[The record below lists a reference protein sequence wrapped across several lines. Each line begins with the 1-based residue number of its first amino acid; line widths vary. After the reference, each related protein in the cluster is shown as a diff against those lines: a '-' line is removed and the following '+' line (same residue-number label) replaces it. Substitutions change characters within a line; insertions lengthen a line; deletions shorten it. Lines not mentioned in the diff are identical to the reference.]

1 MLTLGSFMALAA
13 CGSDTSG
20 RGRVAIVMSANGGG
34 VSSAAAA
41 PSLDATEASASQ
53 SGCRTGQAL
62 QAAEVTFS
70 SILARTIDGVLTDVA
85 VQLPESV
92 DMLSLGSGK
101 QVALPV
107 GFLPPG
113 TYDQL
118 VVVMTKV
125 EVTLLDGTKVAITP
139 PGGGW
144 TAIVPVA
151 QPFTVAEGQTTT
163 ITLNFRKDL
172 SFSCL
177 SGIWEFRPRFEGGH
191 HDGEHDR

>member
-1 MLTLGSFMALAA
+1 MLTLGSILALAA

-20 RGRVAIVMSANGGG
+20 KGRVAIVMSATGGG
-34 VSSAAAA
+34 VASAAAT
-41 PSLDATEASASQ
+41 PSLDATETSASHT
-53 SGCRTGQAL
+53 SCRPGQAL
-62 QAAEVTFS
+62 QAAEVTFA
-70 SILARTIDGVLTDVA
+70 SILARTLDGALTDVA
-85 VQLPESV
+85 VSLPESV
-92 DMLSLGSGK
+92 DLLSLVSGK
-101 QVALPV
+101 QVTLPV

-125 EVTLLDGTKVAITP
+125 EVTLLDGTKIAITP

-163 ITLNFRKDL
+163 ITLRFRKDL
-172 SFSCL
+172 SFTCL
-177 SGIWEFRPRFEGGH
+177 SGIWEFRPKFEGSHDDGGH
-191 HDGEHDR
+191 HD